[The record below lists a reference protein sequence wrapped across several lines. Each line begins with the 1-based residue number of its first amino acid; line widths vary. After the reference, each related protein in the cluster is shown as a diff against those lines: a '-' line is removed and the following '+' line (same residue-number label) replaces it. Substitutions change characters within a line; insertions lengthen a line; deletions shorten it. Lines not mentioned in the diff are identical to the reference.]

1 MKIKHLAIICLLF
14 TVCACTKTDDADALF
29 FKAKVDGKAYEAS
42 GVNAFATADSDDV
55 LIYGIFDEKRS
66 LYISLDPSK
75 GVGTHQLNERPNF
88 GFYRNENDVAFRSDY
103 TGASGEVTIT
113 EKSASQIKG
122 TFKCVVKDG
131 PRADAKQATITEGEF
146 SVKFR

>member
-1 MKIKHLAIICLLF
+1 MKTKLIVVLASLALL
-14 TVCACTKTDDADALF
+14 TSCNKDNADALF
-29 FKAKVDGKAYEAS
+29 FKAKVDGKAYEAT

-122 TFKCVVKDG
+122 TFKCVVKEG
-131 PRADAKQATITEGEF
+131 PRADAKQATVTEGAF